1 MNDLLLSIINIL
13 LTMGVPPIDEHLQS
27 IINAIGQYDVGS
39 LRSFQNFARVL
50 GGAFALI
57 MASYEGYMMILGRRG
72 IDVMRLLRITGFA
85 FCISATQF
93 IVFMVSLPGDS
104 LANGA
109 HAQLVVK
116 NAAVEALLAENSRL
130 QAQYADSLRAKLDT
144 LTKRQIEQLVAD
156 QHHGDDQGTIDE
168 MVVAI
173 KQTFIAAQGEIKKML
188 ITAETW
194 FAEQINEII
203 RFIGEV
209 IFEVS
214 YFGLILASEFMR
226 KILIAF
232 CPIAFALSIIPP
244 WASAWSQWI
253 SKFVSITL
261 WPFLCYSCVLFVDFI
276 LLYELGTD
284 NRAYTLLVGNDPSF
298 AGTWG
303 DIAQLGMQNIGATCR
318 YVIALLIGVV
328 CLKFVPE
335 IASWL
340 IPGGAS
346 SSIGSAMG
354 GMASS
359 MTMIAGSS
367 ALSVAKSGGNIAVSN
382 ASKVGGA
389 AVSVVNKTTGAA
401 GGAVG
406 GFVSGFGAGANAG
419 ANMAGGT
426 NTAGKLM
433 AMSVLGAAGAVGGS
447 IEGGVKGGYNGA
459 GSMVVNAAKNV
470 RTKVSNITNKTS
482 SPVQNRLGGG
492 KH

>member
-1 MNDLLLSIINIL
+1 MNDLLLSIINL
-13 LTMGVPPIDEHLQS
+13 FLTMGVPPIDEHLHD
-27 IINAIGQYDVGS
+27 IINAIRDYDVGS
-39 LRSFQNFARVL
+39 LRNFQRFASVL

-57 MASYEGYMMILGRRG
+57 MASYESYMMILGRRG
-72 IDVMRLLRITGFA
+72 IDVMRLLRIVGFA

-93 IVFMVSLPGDS
+93 IVTLVAMPGNA
-104 LANGA
+104 LANTA

-116 NAAVEALLAENSRL
+116 NAAVEDLLEENSML

-144 LTKRQIEQLVAD
+144 LTKRQIEQLVSD
-156 QHHGDDQGTIDE
+156 QHHGDDDGVIDE

-188 ITAETW
+188 ITTETW
-194 FAEQINEII
+194 LAEMINEAI

-209 IFEVS
+209 IFEVT
-214 YFGLILASEFMR
+214 YFGLILASEFMK

-284 NRAYTLLVGNDPSF
+284 NRAYTLLVGNDPAF

-318 YVIALLIGVV
+318 YIIALLIGVV

-354 GMASS
+354 GMATS
-359 MTMIAGSS
+359 MTMVAGGTSLSIAK
-367 ALSVAKSGGNIAVSN
+367 AAPKTTLNVARGGVAVAN
-382 ASKVGGA
+382 HTIGGVAGTVGGA
-389 AVSVVNKTTGAA
+389 VTGGKA
-401 GGAVG
+401 GLN
-406 GFVSGFGAGANAG
+406 SGL
-419 ANMAGGT
+419 NMASGS
-426 NTAGKLM
+426 NAAGKLM
-433 AMSVLGAAGAVGGS
+433 AMSVLGMAGAVGGG
-447 IEGGVKGGYNGA
+447 IAGGAKGGYDGA
-459 GSMVVNAAKNV
+459 GTLMVSAGKNIHN
-470 RTKVSNITNKTS
+470 KVSNSSNKTS
-482 SPVQNRLGGG
+482 SPVQNRIGQG
-492 KH
+492 KQ